1 MVDIHPWAKISSKI
15 AESEQFADAANA
27 NLLAGVLFAMMLP
40 QTDLYGIIPGN
51 LRLFIGKVCPLV
63 DQPESAIDAA
73 LTILHDRG
81 LIVRYEAD
89 GKQWVWLPKWNLHQ
103 EVRWT
108 RTGPPDYPLPNAW
121 TPPDELVQACA
132 NDAECTRPLT
142 RWFRRIFQDAHGYSG
157 ILRDTPGVSETLP
170 PRLDAESDAESKNE
184 SPASGDAGS
193 EQPKSARKPR
203 AQKPAAEDTPA
214 QAAIRRCYEAV
225 FGAGAVPGGSKY
237 SSLAKLYQEHGED
250 VFRKLAD
257 HIRGREQP
265 EGTEQ
270 NAWFAKLVREELSA
284 KWKWI
289 EDTGPD
295 KRRGAFIRLRDGAS
309 YAYEADWSFGQQY
322 EVNAQR
328 ERGNWNE
335 VTGCT
340 KTPANGFCCDDGY
353 FYPTGQER
361 ERWAA

>member
-1 MVDIHPWAKISSKI
+1 MSKQRSIDPRVWQHKAFLRSPWHCRDVFLYLFSAAADDEGRFEWEPLSILEKAFPRSYPVDEADIEGDLSHLVNEGLLVRYGNGNEYGFATGWFEHQYIQADRRTPSSFPEPPVTI
-15 AESEQFADAANA
+15 PSWCEADAVRKACA
-27 NLLAGVLFAMMLP
+27 DALGR
-40 QTDLYGIIPGN
+40 
-51 LRLFIGKVCPLV
+51 RLQQVTYH
-63 DQPESAIDAA
+63 DAIDWFTGRERSVNGA
-73 LTILHDRG
+73 LTERS
-81 LIVRYEAD
+81 
-89 GKQWVWLPKWNLHQ
+89 P
-103 EVRWT
+103 EVEVEVEVE
-108 RTGPPDYPLPNAW
+108 G
-121 TPPDELVQACA
+121 
-132 NDAECTRPLT
+132 
-142 RWFRRIFQDAHGYSG
+142 
-157 ILRDTPGVSETLP
+157 
-170 PRLDAESDAESKNE
+170 ESKGNDSA
-184 SPASGDAGS
+184 SPSANAGS

-203 AQKPAAEDTPA
+203 DQKPAAEDTPA